1 MKIIDIH
8 THVYPQTIA
17 RKAAENV
24 RDFYQIGDDMD
35 GTPETLLERGA
46 QAGVCK
52 YVILPVA
59 VKPDKVQGINDFI
72 FNQTQLH
79 DCFVGFGTVHA
90 GMENITDEV
99 ERIRNLGLKGIKIH
113 PDCQRF
119 AIDDPRLDP
128 LYESIEG
135 NLPILLH
142 MGDRR
147 YDYSHPARL
156 RRVLDRFPK
165 LQAVAAHFGG
175 YSMYETAREHLYDTD
190 CIMDVSSSLMFM
202 PRGVAERYINLYG
215 AERMAFGTDY
225 PVWDP
230 VGEKQRLLSLDLTA
244 EQLEQIAWKTASRFL
259 KLDF

>member
-230 VGEKQRLLSLDLTA
+230 VGEKQRLLALDLTA

-259 KLDF
+259 KLDL